1 MEQKH
6 REGESGPIPTRSDR
20 FYLLENHW
28 FFATREGSPI
38 GPFETREEG
47 VGGIQ
52 DFLEFLKLAKP
63 KTLRKF
69 EEAMEA

>member
-1 MEQKH
+1 MDQKN
-6 REGESGPIPTRSDR
+6 REGENGAIPTRSDR
-20 FYLLENHW
+20 FYLLENYW

-47 VGGIQ
+47 VAGIK

>member
-1 MEQKH
+1 MEQQH

-20 FYLLENHW
+20 FYLLENRW

-47 VGGIQ
+47 LVGLQ
-52 DFLEFLKLAKP
+52 DFIEFLKLAKP
-63 KTLRKF
+63 KTLKKF
-69 EEAMEA
+69 EAALEA